1 MHHEH
6 CTKNESHCTAADD
19 THSFSALD
27 AFSNGTTN
35 VHISMIKIKT
45 TNRSTTRSPEGSSAP
60 PSPAGVLNHSGRLP
74 PESLLLLLR
83 RLLLRV
89 VQQAIPPFLRL
100 VPPGKEKRTCRK
112 RHRGDGVDV
121 PHRARPTCAAR
132 RERSRRPRPGPRSSR
147 RASGSPGCTASR
159 AGCSTSRRDRE
170 AAGPPGCRCCSRA
183 DAPATDCASRC
194 SWRWDSGSRRRDRT
208 DCSIVRS
215 GRCRPFCLRRIGPGW
230 GGGRRS
236 CSSSSRAIR
245 EKLVTSPCYEYRRT
259 RPNCK
264 RIASQYRKRI
274 RKRPPS
280 PFET

>member
-100 VPPGKEKRTCRK
+100 VPPVLRVGNGVVARVQVPDHLGGPLAPRVVQRAGLGVVRPVVTGRQPDHPVADVVAARTHLRLIV
-112 RHRGDGVDV
+112 HPVVVGDGILVADAVIVLIVRLYDLVDV
-121 PHRARPTCAAR
+121 GLFVF
-132 RERSRRPRPGPRSSR
+132 EES
-147 RASGSPGCTASR
+147 
-159 AGCSTSRRDRE
+159 
-170 AAGPPGCRCCSRA
+170 
-183 DAPATDCASRC
+183 
-194 SWRWDSGSRRRDRT
+194 
-208 DCSIVRS
+208 V
-215 GRCRPFCLRRIGPGW
+215 L
-230 GGGRRS
+230 GGGGDVVHARHP
-236 CSSSSRAIR
+236 A
-245 EKLVTSPCYEYRRT
+245 V
-259 RPNCK
+259 
-264 RIASQYRKRI
+264 
-274 RKRPPS
+274 
-280 PFET
+280 PFGRNL